1 MSWEAPSGIMQ
12 INNGDSEKAGCKG
25 VWNDFNSGWYLT
37 EGEQRSTL
45 FEELDGE
52 YQAGRAGFSRF
63 TKSK

>member
-12 INNGDSEKAGCKG
+12 INNGDSEKAGWKG

-45 FEELDGE
+45 FQELDGE